1 MGEIMFS
8 KSLFDRLETA
18 TEGMPS
24 PSGSIDRWELADS
37 VLASVRRIL
46 NARQGCCET
55 RTDFGMPDLNDISN
69 EASETVPAIA
79 RAVKYQLETFE
90 PRLSQVQVRALAETD
105 RPGDFAF
112 TVSATLKVGEDGE
125 AMKFDTV
132 LGSDRQM
139 RLRT

>member
-1 MGEIMFS
+1 MFS
-8 KSLFDRLETA
+8 KSLFERLETA
-18 TEGMPS
+18 VEGQAAQP
-24 PSGSIDRWELADS
+24 GAVDRWELADS
-37 VLASVRRIL
+37 VFASVRRIL
-46 NARQGCCET
+46 NARQGCCEI
-55 RTDFGMPDLNDISN
+55 RIDFGMPDLNDISK

-79 RAVKYQLETFE
+79 RAVRYQLETFE
-90 PRLSQVQVRALAETD
+90 PRLSQVQVRVLPESD

-112 TVSATLKVGEDGE
+112 GVSAVLKVGDEGE

>member
-1 MGEIMFS
+1 MFS
-8 KSLFDRLETA
+8 KSLFERLETA
-18 TEGMPS
+18 AEGMPA
-24 PSGSIDRWELADS
+24 PGGTIDRWELADS

-46 NARQGCCET
+46 NARQGCCEI
-55 RTDFGMPDLNDISN
+55 RTDYGMPDLNDVSK

-90 PRLSQVQVRALAETD
+90 PRLSQVQVRALPETD

-112 TVSATLKVGEDGE
+112 GVSAVLRVGEEGE